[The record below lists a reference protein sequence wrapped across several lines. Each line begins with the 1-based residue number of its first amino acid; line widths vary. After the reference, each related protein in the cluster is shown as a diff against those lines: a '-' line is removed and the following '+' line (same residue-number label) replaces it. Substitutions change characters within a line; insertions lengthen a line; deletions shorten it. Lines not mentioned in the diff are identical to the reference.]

1 MQLPIETNAKTW
13 IHLNGS
19 AKPDAST
26 IPPNSPLRPFEKTIY
41 APPRGVANVTQKFSV
56 AQTGITTWV
65 MDKAPYYEAAIPI
78 LKGNVSDGWNL
89 FTTKHFPRNAV
100 VDLIL
105 EISNSSMDVMGH
117 PIHLHGHKFWVLGSG
132 SGSFPGSSTSEV
144 QDSSLDLVNPSYR
157 DTFVLPKGGWTV
169 IRYITDNP
177 GAWFFHCHI
186 EWHVL
191 SGFGVVLV
199 EGEEEFLSNESM
211 HSIGS

>member
-1 MQLPIETNAKTW
+1 MQLPIEAKAETW

-19 AKPDAST
+19 AKQNAST
-26 IPPNSPLRPFEKTIY
+26 IPLNSPLRPFEKALYT
-41 APPRGVANVTQKFSV
+41 PPRGVANVTQKFSI

-78 LKGNVSDGWNL
+78 LEGNVSDGWDL
-89 FTTKHFPRNAV
+89 FTTKHFPRDAV

-105 EISNSSMDVMGH
+105 EISNSSMDAMGH

-132 SGSFPGSSTSEV
+132 SGSLPGFSANEV
-144 QDSSLDLVNPSYR
+144 PASLLDWENPPYR
-157 DTFVLPKGGWTV
+157 DTFVLPKGGWAV
-169 IRYITDNP
+169 LRYVTDNP

-186 EWHVL
+186 EWHLL

-199 EGEEEFLSNESM
+199 EGEDEFLGSV
-211 HSIGS
+211 SI